1 MPGNLKERTF
11 QQFTFEQKRQMSKK
25 IITSQC
31 TTPEEIQQNVIGSEG
46 ERENSLKEFTK
57 ESWRV

>member
-31 TTPEEIQQNVIGSEG
+31 TTPEERFNRMLLGV
-46 ERENSLKEFTK
+46 KEK
-57 ESWRV
+57 EQTL